1 MDRTFPWRNR
11 AERCVLS
18 LVLFEVL
25 PNGHVQA
32 LVYSNSLAKKAPHLY
47 SVYSA
52 SHGII
57 YFGCPHRGSDSAQ
70 YGLIAATAAQALL
83 QTPNKRLLRSLK
95 AGSSELERIA
105 DSFSLLPKK
114 LDRSLLEFSFQ
125 EEKGMAAGL
134 PILGGKVRTFHHF
147 PCLYCIGPFL
157 RN

>member
-11 AERCVLS
+11 AERCVVS
-18 LVLFEVL
+18 LVPFEVL

-105 DSFSLLPKK
+105 DSFPCFPKSLTVHFLSSPSRKK
-114 LDRSLLEFSFQ
+114 KEWPRVSQ
-125 EEKGMAAGL
+125 
-134 PILGGKVRTFHHF
+134 
-147 PCLYCIGPFL
+147 FL
-157 RN
+157 VER